1 MDALQTTMHGS
12 AAFKVQDRK
21 PSQKRLQPVLAVPLM
36 LLVLASLQAAPNLMP
51 LPAKM
56 VVNPGYLAIDSSFQ
70 IASTGLSDARLES
83 AMRRAQLRIFRQL
96 GFATIAAR
104 HTVLTIECREAGPAY
119 PALGEDESY
128 VLDVTSQGAR
138 LAARTVTGALR
149 GLETFIQLIVPEFQV
164 PAVHIE
170 DHPRFPW
177 RGLMLDVSRHWM
189 PIEVAKRNLDG
200 LAAVKLNV
208 FHWHLSDDQ
217 GFRVESRRFP
227 KLQELGSDGNFY
239 TQAEIRQVVDYA
251 RDRGIRVIPEF
262 DIPGHTTSWF
272 VGYPE
277 LASAPG
283 PYRIERAWGIF
294 QPTIDP
300 TREETYRFLD
310 TLVGEMAALF
320 PDPYFHIG
328 GDEVDDT
335 QWKNSAAIQK
345 FAREHG
351 LATSQQLHA
360 YFNRRVQ
367 QIVQKH
373 GKTMIGWDEVLAPG
387 LAPDTVIQSWRGQ
400 ESLADASKKGYRG
413 ILSFGYYL
421 DHLMP
426 TSAHYAVDPLGGAAG
441 SLSAEETR
449 RILGGEACMWDE
461 YVSPETVD
469 SRIWPRMAA
478 IAERLWSPRDV
489 ADVNSMYARMEA
501 VSRLL
506 DWVGLQHRVNYE
518 PMLERLGDGAQRILA
533 DVSEATGIEIRR
545 DARKYTSL
553 VDLNRFPDAVRPE
566 SELVRRLELE
576 AAKLAPADLAELRG
590 EFRRWSE
597 LRGEIPV
604 ALQPLAKN
612 LKETGAIGLQALEY
626 LESNRPAPETWIAD
640 RKAALDGMQ
649 KPSAEVVLAAPRPV
663 RLLIETLERRAGK
676 TGGLH
681 RGH

>member
-1 MDALQTTMHGS
+1 MPSIRS
-12 AAFKVQDRK
+12 AA
-21 PSQKRLQPVLAVPLM
+21 
-36 LLVLASLQAAPNLMP
+36 
-51 LPAKM
+51 
-56 VVNPGYLAIDSSFQ
+56 
-70 IASTGLSDARLES
+70 
-83 AMRRAQLRIFRQL
+83 RR
-96 GFATIAAR
+96 
-104 HTVLTIECREAGPAY
+104 
-119 PALGEDESY
+119 D
-128 VLDVTSQGAR
+128 
-138 LAARTVTGALR
+138 
-149 GLETFIQLIVPEFQV
+149 
-164 PAVHIE
+164 
-170 DHPRFPW
+170 RFP
-177 RGLMLDVSRHWM
+177 
-189 PIEVAKRNLDG
+189 PKRP
-200 LAAVKLNV
+200 A
-208 FHWHLSDDQ
+208 
-217 GFRVESRRFP
+217 
-227 KLQELGSDGNFY
+227 
-239 TQAEIRQVVDYA
+239 
-251 RDRGIRVIPEF
+251 
-262 DIPGHTTSWF
+262 
-272 VGYPE
+272 
-277 LASAPG
+277 
-283 PYRIERAWGIF
+283 
-294 QPTIDP
+294 
-300 TREETYRFLD
+300 
-310 TLVGEMAALF
+310 
-320 PDPYFHIG
+320 
-328 GDEVDDT
+328 
-335 QWKNSAAIQK
+335 
-345 FAREHG
+345 
-351 LATSQQLHA
+351 
-360 YFNRRVQ
+360 
-367 QIVQKH
+367 
-373 GKTMIGWDEVLAPG
+373 
-387 LAPDTVIQSWRGQ
+387 
-400 ESLADASKKGYRG
+400 
-413 ILSFGYYL
+413 
-421 DHLMP
+421 
-426 TSAHYAVDPLGGAAG
+426 
-441 SLSAEETR
+441 

-518 PMLERLGDGAQRILA
+518 PMLERLGDGALRILA

-676 TGGLH
+676 AGGLH